1 MKTVGLKPVRVQ
13 EVAGEMM
20 VLRSLMCLR
29 LRRLE
34 LQMKV
39 QYYW

>member
-1 MKTVGLKPVRVQ
+1 MKTVALKPVRVQ

-20 VLRSLMCLR
+20 GLRSLMRLR
-29 LRRLE
+29 LRRLG

-39 QYYW
+39 QCY